1 MWKESLF
8 ASLKQGAKRLS
19 FILFR
24 SNGCVFECERVGEC
38 TGGAEL
44 RGDRK
49 GDVRSHSRSLLWC
62 FYYLLP
68 LEMKE
73 HRRQQYFSSL
83 SKT

>member
-1 MWKESLF
+1 M
-8 ASLKQGAKRLS
+8 
-19 FILFR
+19 
-24 SNGCVFECERVGEC
+24 GEC
-38 TGGAEL
+38 TEGAEQ

-49 GDVRSHSRSLLWC
+49 GDVRSRSRSLLWR

-68 LEMKE
+68 LEIKE